1 LCPLHLIR
9 GEGKRPPCAAW
20 HCARSLS
27 ADPLGAAGPKPT
39 PSEVAS
45 CTGSRLLCYSLA
57 SLASPFPPRAFPPKT
72 PCHSTPWGGIA
83 WRSSHHLPGGE
94 WSGLVE
100 IRSVDGHYEGT
111 FSNPDG
117 PGTYP
122 VASVK
127 VSGNVLTITMAGE
140 ATGSV
145 FRLTVM
151 GDSLVGDMTSLTN
164 GLTQVKGKR
173 LKP

>member
-1 LCPLHLIR
+1 
-9 GEGKRPPCAAW
+9 
-20 HCARSLS
+20 
-27 ADPLGAAGPKPT
+27 
-39 PSEVAS
+39 
-45 CTGSRLLCYSLA
+45 
-57 SLASPFPPRAFPPKT
+57 
-72 PCHSTPWGGIA
+72 
-83 WRSSHHLPGGE
+83 
-94 WSGLVE
+94 
-100 IRSVDGHYEGT
+100 
-111 FSNPDG
+111 
-117 PGTYP
+117 